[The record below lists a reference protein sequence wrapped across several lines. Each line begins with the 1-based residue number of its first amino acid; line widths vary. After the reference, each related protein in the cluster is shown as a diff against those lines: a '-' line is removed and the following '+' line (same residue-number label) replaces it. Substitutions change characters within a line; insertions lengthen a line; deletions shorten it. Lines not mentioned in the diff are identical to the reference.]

1 MVYISCM
8 FPVIFNYP
16 FLCSLFWYE
25 QCNLSVYFL
34 LKYLHYDRYNSR
46 ITDLRT
52 DKSNVLFDSS
62 FSLSDSYS
70 VFLPPLYKPLCNRIF
85 LYVNTKEHYSSYIKL
100 SIFLA
105 ICFKIAFK
113 DNKNSINV
121 MSMNLHRNKNGKNV
135 LKGA

>member
-1 MVYISCM
+1 MVYMSCM
-8 FPVIFNYP
+8 FPVISIFAI
-16 FLCSLFWYE
+16 LCSLFWCE

-34 LKYLHYDRYNSR
+34 LKYLHYDRYNSQ

-70 VFLPPLYKPLCNRIF
+70 IFLPPLYKPLYNRIF
-85 LYVNTKEHYSSYIKL
+85 LYINTKEQFSFQIKL

-121 MSMNLHRNKNGKNV
+121 MSMNLHRNKNGK
-135 LKGA
+135 LC